1 MTKAAIDLH
10 RNVATGQEYGDP
22 APARDLID
30 FHLRW
35 REFRP
40 YAIRVLDRDGL
51 SAAETE
57 TLRALVDLA
66 DRVRDHDLLH

>member
-1 MTKAAIDLH
+1 MTQVPSELH
-10 RNVATGQEYGDP
+10 RHPAPGQAGGDP

-30 FHLRW
+30 FHIRW

-40 YAIRVLDRDGL
+40 FAQRVLARGDLAPR
-51 SAAETE
+51 EYE

-66 DRVRDHDLLH
+66 DRVRDHDLLA